1 MSKGTDIDKLD
12 KQILSILM
20 RNAKQPY
27 TDIAKQLFVSGGTI
41 HVRMK
46 KLEDAGVIERYTAVL
61 NRAKTGFEVMA
72 VITVRL
78 EKHGRFPSQ
87 EFKEAIDRYPQI
99 LECWAT
105 TGDCDYI
112 LKVVTRDL
120 NTFTV
125 FLMDELLGLPI
136 VASVKSSIL
145 LRQLKATTALPLDI

>member
-1 MSKGTDIDKLD
+1 MHSIELD
-12 KQILSILM
+12 AFDRRLLQALQNNSRLTSLELAERVRLSASQCQ
-20 RNAKQPY
+20 R
-27 TDIAKQLFVSGGTI
+27 
-41 HVRMK
+41 RMK

-61 NRAKTGFEVMA
+61 NRAKTGFAVMA
-72 VITVRL
+72 IITVRL

-120 NTFTV
+120 NAFTV

>member
-1 MSKGTDIDKLD
+1 MHSIELD
-12 KQILSILM
+12 AFDRRLLQALQNNSRLTSLELAERVRLSASQCQ
-20 RNAKQPY
+20 R
-27 TDIAKQLFVSGGTI
+27 
-41 HVRMK
+41 RMK

-61 NRAKTGFEVMA
+61 NRAKTGFAVMA
-72 VITVRL
+72 IITVRL

-145 LRQLKATTALPLDI
+145 LQQLKATTALPLDI

>member
-1 MSKGTDIDKLD
+1 MHSIELD
-12 KQILSILM
+12 AFDRRLLQALQNNSRLTSLELAERVRLSASQCQ
-20 RNAKQPY
+20 R
-27 TDIAKQLFVSGGTI
+27 
-41 HVRMK
+41 RMK

-120 NTFTV
+120 NAFTV

-145 LRQLKATTALPLDI
+145 LQQLKATTALPLDI

>member
-1 MSKGTDIDKLD
+1 MHSIELD
-12 KQILSILM
+12 AFDRRLLQALQNNSRLTSLELAERVRLSASQCQ
-20 RNAKQPY
+20 R
-27 TDIAKQLFVSGGTI
+27 
-41 HVRMK
+41 RMK

>member
-1 MSKGTDIDKLD
+1 MHSIELD
-12 KQILSILM
+12 AFDRRLLQALQNNSRLTSLELAERVRLSASQCQ
-20 RNAKQPY
+20 R
-27 TDIAKQLFVSGGTI
+27 
-41 HVRMK
+41 RMK

-120 NTFTV
+120 NAFTV

>member
-1 MSKGTDIDKLD
+1 MHSIELD
-12 KQILSILM
+12 AFDRRLLQSLQNNSRLTSLELAERVRLSASQCQ
-20 RNAKQPY
+20 R
-27 TDIAKQLFVSGGTI
+27 
-41 HVRMK
+41 RMK

-120 NTFTV
+120 NAFTV

>member
-1 MSKGTDIDKLD
+1 MHSIELD
-12 KQILSILM
+12 AFDRRLLQALQNNSRLTSLELAERVRLSASQCQ
-20 RNAKQPY
+20 R
-27 TDIAKQLFVSGGTI
+27 
-41 HVRMK
+41 RMK

-61 NRAKTGFEVMA
+61 NRAKTGFAVMA
-72 VITVRL
+72 IITVRL

>member
-1 MSKGTDIDKLD
+1 MHSIELD
-12 KQILSILM
+12 AFDRRLLQALQNNSRLTSLELAERVRLSASQCQ
-20 RNAKQPY
+20 R
-27 TDIAKQLFVSGGTI
+27 
-41 HVRMK
+41 RMK

-72 VITVRL
+72 VSTVRL